1 LQPEQDGKKQ
11 TVWDIAFKPDG
22 SLMVAAI
29 GKRLVVF
36 DPNDGTI
43 LKTKQAHGNDI
54 YTVSCSRDG
63 LYIASGASDKT
74 VSVWTWELSQKY
86 TYTHADSIQALAFN
100 PVMHNV
106 LASCSSVDFAIWT
119 VCPPGSSRPIDAM
132 TGDPR
137 RSVSPPLHDRCPR
150 RPCARCAWRARYS
163 ALRGRRM
170 GSTSRWAC

>member
-1 LQPEQDGKKQ
+1 MAGAGRPLQPEQDGKKQ

-36 DPNDGTI
+36 DPNDGTV
-43 LKTKQAHGNDI
+43 LKQKQAHSNDI

-63 LYIASGASDKT
+63 LYVASGASDKT

-119 VCPPGSSRPIDAM
+119 VGNA
-132 TGDPR
+132 
-137 RSVSPPLHDRCPR
+137 DR
-150 RPCARCAWRARYS
+150 
-163 ALRGRRM
+163 
-170 GSTSRWAC
+170 TVH